1 MGITLQ
7 TDLLNAMVRVIG
19 KVNRDGCRMPVY
31 VDLIV
36 AYYDFKY
43 EIIVAGALEGIGF
56 YGSETRILG
65 DRHGFALKGLFAT
78 LDTFM
83 SGDEKKI
90 NLQKHM
96 IDWARR

>member
-19 KVNRDGCRMPVY
+19 KVNRDGYRMPVY
-31 VDLIV
+31 VDLIM

-43 EIIVAGALEGIGF
+43 EILVAGILEGIGF
-56 YGSETRILG
+56 YGSETRIPG
-65 DRHGFALKGLFAT
+65 NQHGFALKGLFEN
-78 LDTFM
+78 LDDFM
-83 SGDEKKI
+83 SGDEERIFARKT
-90 NLQKHM
+90 L